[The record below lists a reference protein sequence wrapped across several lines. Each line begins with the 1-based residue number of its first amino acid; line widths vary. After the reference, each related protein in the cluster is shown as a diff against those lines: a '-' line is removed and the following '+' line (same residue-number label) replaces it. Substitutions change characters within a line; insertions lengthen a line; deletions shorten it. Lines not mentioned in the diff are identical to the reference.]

1 MQEVR
6 RRTKRYQLTAV
17 VRRQQRCIIE
27 SFHCHTPLYRER
39 VLCGAVRVHVD
50 GVTWLAASVWLP
62 AVLLLFARRQ
72 YSPLVKSAL
81 LFPAMRCLLTK
92 VILIRHTLLGKH
104 IYHRNAHL
112 TACPMPMHVG
122 VVWVC
127 GVQVDLD
134 GNGLINFAEFVTM
147 MRKCKVDTDFD
158 RQIREAFKVRRAY
171 IGTQHPAL

>member
-1 MQEVR
+1 M
-6 RRTKRYQLTAV
+6 
-17 VRRQQRCIIE
+17 
-27 SFHCHTPLYRER
+27 
-39 VLCGAVRVHVD
+39 
-50 GVTWLAASVWLP
+50 WLP
-62 AVLLLFARRQ
+62 VVLLFFARRQ
-72 YSPLVKSAL
+72 YSPLVKSTL
-81 LFPAMRCLLTK
+81 LFPAMGCLVTK

-158 RQIREAFKVRRAY
+158 RQIREAFKVRRAGVHRY
-171 IGTQHPAL
+171 AAPRVVDRVASGPHEDTTCHGRRSFFRQFQESKPLGTCEGQD